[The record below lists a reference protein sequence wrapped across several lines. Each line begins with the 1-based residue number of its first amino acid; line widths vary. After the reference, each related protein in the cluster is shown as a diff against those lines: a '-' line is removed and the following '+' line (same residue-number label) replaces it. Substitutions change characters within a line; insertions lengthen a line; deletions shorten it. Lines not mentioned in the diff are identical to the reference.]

1 VTRTAAPTSTPRH
14 YDSPLRRQQAIET
27 RERIVVAGCR
37 LLKRSPIRD
46 WRALTVRGVA
56 EQAGVNERTVYRHFG
71 NERGLR
77 DAVMQRLEQ
86 EAGIDLEGMRL
97 ADVPG
102 IASRIFA
109 HVSSYPMRP
118 RVPLDPTLTDA
129 HVRQRTALLGAL
141 DESTVRWPE
150 RDRRAAA
157 ALLDV
162 LWSVASYE
170 RLVSDW
176 DMDHDHAVR
185 TLTWAIDLVRR
196 TVENG
201 QRPRS

>member
-1 VTRTAAPTSTPRH
+1 VTKTAPRTTTPRH
-14 YDSPLRRQQAIET
+14 YDSPLRRQRAIET
-27 RERIVVAGCR
+27 RERIVSAGCR
-37 LLKRSPIRD
+37 LLKRSPVRD
-46 WRALTVRGVA
+46 WRALTMRGVA
-56 EQAGVNERTVYRHFG
+56 EQAEVNERTVYRYFG

-77 DAVMQRLEQ
+77 DAVMHRLEQ

-97 ADVPG
+97 QDVSG
-102 IASRIFA
+102 IAGRILA
-109 HVSSYPMRP
+109 HVSSYPTRP
-118 RVPLDPTLTDA
+118 KVPLDPTLTDA
-129 HVRQRTALLGAL
+129 HVRQRTALLGAVH
-141 DESTVRWPE
+141 ESTVQWPQ

-176 DMDHDHAVR
+176 DMDHDQAVR

-196 TVENG
+196 TVESG
-201 QRPRS
+201 ERPR